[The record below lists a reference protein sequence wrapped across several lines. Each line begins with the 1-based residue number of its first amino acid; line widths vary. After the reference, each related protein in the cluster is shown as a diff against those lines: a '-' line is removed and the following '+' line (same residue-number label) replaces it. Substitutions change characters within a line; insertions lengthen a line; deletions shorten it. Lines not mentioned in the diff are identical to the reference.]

1 MKAKPTQYDSNQQST
16 FNLYD
21 LFILINNNIYI
32 YLSLQEIKQTF
43 VRLYLA
49 FNLFHA
55 AFFYLREIIHP
66 PPPPHPCHVPVTLSR
81 EICTECF
88 ERLVSNI
95 LQGDKMPHFLYCV

>member
-43 VRLYLA
+43 VRLYLS

-55 AFFYLREIIHP
+55 DFFYLREIIHP
-66 PPPPHPCHVPVTLSR
+66 PTPVTSLLLCHARFVRNVLKDS
-81 EICTECF
+81 
-88 ERLVSNI
+88 
-95 LQGDKMPHFLYCV
+95 